1 VSHRARAAAKGR
13 GRGAAGGGCRGH
25 ATGLQGARREEERRG
40 GGEERERE
48 RGAHLGDP
56 NSGDLRL

>member
-1 VSHRARAAAKGR
+1 VDAGTRGGGGGLQGARDGACKGR
-13 GRGAAGGGCRGH
+13 V
-25 ATGLQGARREEERRG
+25 TGLQGARREEERGG